1 MLLSDLAPLMS
12 EDDFS
17 AIILFHLVVE
27 TVGQTNYCIQM
38 AINVVS
44 QIFGESLEE
53 ELLDFIAG

>member
-1 MLLSDLAPLMS
+1 MS

-27 TVGQTNYCIQM
+27 MVGQTNYCIQM